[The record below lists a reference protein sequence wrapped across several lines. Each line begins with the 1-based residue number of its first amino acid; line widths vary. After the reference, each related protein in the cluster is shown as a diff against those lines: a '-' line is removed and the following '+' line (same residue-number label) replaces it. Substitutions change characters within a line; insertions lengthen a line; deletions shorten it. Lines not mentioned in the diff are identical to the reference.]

1 MLGQMRV
8 IICKKKNMYESYIA
22 DMQNHFNLFQSA
34 LAQMVNK

>member
-1 MLGQMRV
+1 MRV
-8 IICKKKNMYESYIA
+8 IICKKKINMYESYIA